1 MERIKKLLKQ
11 KKGCC
16 KKFFKFFK
24 KDLKK
29 LIPQLY
35 LIGLL
40 LSFILVL
47 LYATFPSLV
56 ICSSFLGR
64 EFCTQTGI
72 FTGLI
77 LSIPGYLIAG
87 NILSGLGEL
96 QWYLSLLIVFI
107 TSLVFYYLL
116 GLYIDKFKKADGT
129 ERIKL
134 IVIGVFF
141 FLLLFLIMFL

>member
-1 MERIKKLLKQ
+1 MEKVKKLLKE

-16 KKFFKFFK
+16 RKCFKFFK
-24 KDLKK
+24 KDLRK

-35 LIGLL
+35 LIGLF

-64 EFCTQTGI
+64 EFCTQAGI

-77 LSIPGYLIAG
+77 LSIPGYLVAG
-87 NILSGLGEL
+87 NVLSGIGEFP
-96 QWYLSLLIVFI
+96 WFVSLLIVFI

-116 GLYIDKFKKADGT
+116 GLYIDKFKKARGS
-129 ERIKL
+129 E
-134 IVIGVFF
+134 
-141 FLLLFLIMFL
+141 FLIMFL